1 MSDLSA
7 KRQTLRKEGTQSHGT
22 HAVSRATERRE
33 VPIMDQ
39 RGSAADP
46 FEARTNA
53 LPDARVASWAATARR
68 LQTVGTLPA
77 QRDRMA
83 A

>member
-1 MSDLSA
+1 
-7 KRQTLRKEGTQSHGT
+7 
-22 HAVSRATERRE
+22 
-33 VPIMDQ
+33 MDQ
-39 RGSAADP
+39 RGSAAEP
-46 FEARTNA
+46 FEARATP

-68 LQTVGTLPA
+68 LQVVATLPA

>member
-1 MSDLSA
+1 
-7 KRQTLRKEGTQSHGT
+7 
-22 HAVSRATERRE
+22 
-33 VPIMDQ
+33 MDQ
-39 RGSAADP
+39 RGSAAEP

-53 LPDARVASWAATARR
+53 LTPATPVARVASWAATARR
-68 LQTVGTLPA
+68 LQVVATLPA

>member
-7 KRQTLRKEGTQSHGT
+7 KRQTLCKEGTQSHGT
-22 HAVSRATERRE
+22 HAVSRATERE
-33 VPIMDQ
+33 ALIMDQ
-39 RGSAADP
+39 RGSAAEP
-46 FEARTNA
+46 FEARANP

-68 LQTVGTLPA
+68 LQVVATLPA